1 MTTETQLNP
10 SHMTNYAIPHDS
22 TTLRTWKRMAR
33 SNTAPECPTQH
44 SVLNK
49 RNRELDEE
57 VHPELPK
64 KKVLVSK
71 DEDTEI
77 SMAEAAVQSRQ
88 EP

>member
-10 SHMTNYAIPHDS
+10 SHVTNYAIPHDF

-33 SNTAPECPTQH
+33 SSITPQCPTQH

-49 RNRELDEE
+49 RNKELDEE
-57 VHPELPK
+57 VHPELPN

>member
-1 MTTETQLNP
+1 
-10 SHMTNYAIPHDS
+10 
-22 TTLRTWKRMAR
+22 MAR
-33 SNTAPECPTQH
+33 SNTALECPTQH

-57 VHPELPK
+57 VHPELPQ